1 MIAPRTLWQTLW
13 LMPTQLLP
21 RRTPVRKLLLSVSP
35 KRRYAPS
42 RPMQTRLLRPQL
54 SGRVKKLIP
63 CCGTATRSTAQG
75 HNAPKHAPDS
85 DDTSSS
91 TVRASAGHSLFPR
104 KQTLLLHI
112 DISVQAIADSTDTS
126 CARDASVRKRSG
138 SPEPRRT
145 DVNTS
150 LFAGRARETQ

>member
-1 MIAPRTLWQTLW
+1 
-13 LMPTQLLP
+13 MPKQLLP
-21 RRTPVRKLLLSVSP
+21 RRMPVRKLLLSVSP

-42 RPMQTRLLRPQL
+42 RPVPTRPLRPQL

-75 HNAPKHAPDS
+75 HNNAPKHATDS

-91 TVRASAGHSLFPR
+91 TIRASAGHSLFPR

-112 DISVQAIADSTDTS
+112 GISVQAIADSTDTS
-126 CARDASVRKRSG
+126 CARKASVRKRSG
-138 SPEPRRT
+138 SPEPLSL
-145 DVNTS
+145 DVPTS
-150 LFAGRARETQ
+150 IPCSSLVAHAKLTI